1 MMVGYVWPVDTT
13 SETGYEVGD
22 PKDISNDAINAKLP
36 VYVPYNDPFNNNMNV
51 FDINNGRFG
60 NYPVETIDSPGPV
73 WTTNTSIVDSETVHI
88 DSDGF
93 YTINDLGTWK
103 NWGNIVA
110 VLIFKDATWMDEID
124 MDDSGGVADFVV
136 YYPKTDKMYYRA
148 DGGGSTWL
156 SVESHRIAFS
166 AHWHLEDTD
175 QVLYYTYY
183 YIEGYADL
191 TKGFKLGTYCDW
203 FNGYDNK
210 GFNMVLSTVDSNLID
225 FVYIHDPYEDVDTQI
240 SVWISSN
247 TINLTI
253 YRNNVEYDAVSLGS
267 YTVYDKV
274 LLTVD
279 YDSATIALSGLRG
292 MDSFNGDYANAIRET
307 VSLDWR
313 DPVIFQSIS
322 VQSTSGSNAA
332 WYMADTLSAVAETDG
347 SHNYSM
353 DLRDY
358 TANGSCQLN
367 IRNVTQHGDM
377 IEFRINSHYVQPTI
391 QKGMITVLDY
401 DGNLFTV
408 PVNNLLVAIM
418 GNSFY
423 INGHLV
429 YTSNS
434 ITEAKIIFHGD
445 WKMSLVYYPVTEK
458 TVPGFEWLPG
468 SFGLDENGYCVVGII
483 TSALTGLGASLYGRR
498 NGAKMALVTFVSGMI
513 GVVYLLI
520 LMGGL

>member
-1 MMVGYVWPVDTT
+1 MIGYAWPVDST
-13 SETGYEVGD
+13 SETAWETGD

-36 VYVPYNDPFNNNMNV
+36 VYVPYNDPFVNNMNV
-51 FDINNGRFG
+51 FDANGRFS
-60 NYPVETIDSPGPV
+60 NYPVVVTDNPGPV
-73 WTTNTSIVDSETVHI
+73 WNANNRYTGYETVHI
-88 DSDGF
+88 DSSGF
-93 YTINDLGTWK
+93 YTISDLGTWK
-103 NWGNIVA
+103 DWGNIAA
-110 VLIFKDATWMDEID
+110 VIIYKDPSWMDEID
-124 MDDSGGVADFVV
+124 MDDNGGVAEYVV
-136 YYPKTDKMYYRA
+136 YYPKTDKMYYKH
-148 DGGGSTWL
+148 DGGGEIYS
-156 SVESHRIAFS
+156 SVESHEITFS
-166 AHWHLEDTD
+166 ASFGYENTD
-175 QVLYYTYY
+175 QGLYYYY
-183 YIEGYADL
+183 YYTTNYADL
-191 TKGFKLGTYCDW
+191 TKGMKLGYYAAW

-210 GFNMVLSTVDSNLID
+210 GFNMILSTVDSNLID
-225 FVYIHDPYEDVDTQI
+225 FIYINDPDEYIETEI
-240 SVWISSN
+240 CVWISSN

-267 YTVYDKV
+267 YTIYDKV

-313 DPVIFQSIS
+313 DPVIFNSID
-322 VQSTSGSNAA
+322 VQSTSGINAA

-408 PVNNLLVAIM
+408 PVNNLLVALI

-429 YTSNS
+429 YTANS
-434 ITEAKIIFHGD
+434 ITEAKIIYHGD
-445 WKMSLVYYPVTEK
+445 WKMSLVYYPVTE
-458 TVPGFEWLPG
+458 TSVPGYSWLPG
-468 SFGLDENGYCVVGII
+468 GFGLDVDGFCIVGLI
-483 TSALTGLGASLYGRR
+483 TSALSGMAASLYGRR
-498 NGAKMALVTFVSGMI
+498 SGAKMFFVTFVSGI
-513 GVVYLLI
+513 IAAVYLI
-520 LMGGL
+520 VLMGGL